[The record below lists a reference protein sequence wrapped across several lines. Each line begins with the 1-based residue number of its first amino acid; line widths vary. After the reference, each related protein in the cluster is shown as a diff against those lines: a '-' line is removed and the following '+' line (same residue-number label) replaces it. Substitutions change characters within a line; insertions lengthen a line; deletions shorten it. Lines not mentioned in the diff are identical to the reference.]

1 MAFKMKGSPMK
12 RNFGVGASPMKNYKK
27 GYYGEGSSMKL
38 TDEET
43 YEPQTV
49 KSKNNVYR
57 KGTINPAT
65 QAVTSRGEEMFAPY
79 SPQTKVQRGK
89 TKPQSQ
95 MTDAEYEA
103 YLKSLE
109 KKK

>member
-43 YEPQTV
+43 HEPGKNIG
-49 KSKNNVYR
+49 KSLGAIYALTKPKFTKHLKKR
-57 KGTINPAT
+57 
-65 QAVTSRGEEMFAPY
+65 SRIIPESRYTG
-79 SPQTKVQRGK
+79 R
-89 TKPQSQ
+89 KPQSQ
-95 MTDAEYEA
+95 MTDAEYKA